1 MVKFVKLPRIAIT
14 AVVVVVVVVVGVAV
28 LRGNGTIN
36 RPNHNAADVMFAQ
49 MMIPHHQQAIDMAD
63 MALNPSRHASEELR
77 NLASEMKTG
86 QTMEV
91 ATLTQLLQ
99 QWGEPISMHH
109 HGGMMDGMLSL
120 DEPAALGDIKGP
132 AFDQSWARAMIAHHR
147 GAISMAREVET
158 SGVNQT
164 VRQLARD
171 IVKAQRSEITVLQRT
186 MNSR

>member
-1 MVKFVKLPRIAIT
+1 MAVYIAN
-14 AVVVVVVVVVGVAV
+14 
-28 LRGNGTIN
+28 GNTN
-36 RPNHNAADVMFAQ
+36 RSTHNSTDVMLAQ

-109 HGGMMDGMLSL
+109 HEDMKDGMLSS
-120 DEPAALGDIKGP
+120 DELSALSKKQGLT
-132 AFDQSWARAMIAHHR
+132 FDQSWARAMIAHHR
-147 GAISMAREVET
+147 GALSM
-158 SGVNQT
+158 
-164 VRQLARD
+164 VRAFDTGASLEIQKLNRD
-171 IVKAQRSEITVLQRT
+171 IVTAQGQEITLLKQIA
-186 MNSR
+186 NSR

>member
-1 MVKFVKLPRIAIT
+1 M
-14 AVVVVVVVVVGVAV
+14 GVAV
-28 LRGNGTIN
+28 FITNGNTSH
-36 RPNHNAADVMFAQ
+36 PTHNSTDVIFAQ

-109 HGGMMDGMLSL
+109 HGGMMDGMLSS
-120 DEPAALGDIKGP
+120 DELSALSKQQGLT
-132 AFDQSWARAMIAHHR
+132 FDKSWDRAMIEHHR
-147 GAISMAREVET
+147 GALSM
-158 SGVNQT
+158 
-164 VRQLARD
+164 VRAFDTGASLEIQKLNRD
-171 IVKAQRSEITVLQRT
+171 IVTAQGQEITLLKQIA
-186 MNSR
+186 NSR

>member
-1 MVKFVKLPRIAIT
+1 VKIPRIAIV
-14 AVVVVVVVVVGVAV
+14 AALVVAGVAV
-28 LRGNGTIN
+28 YIANGNTN
-36 RPNHNAADVMFAQ
+36 RSTHNSTDVMFAQ

-109 HGGMMDGMLSL
+109 HEDMKDGMLSS
-120 DEPAALGDIKGP
+120 DELSALSKKQGLT
-132 AFDQSWARAMIAHHR
+132 FDQSWARAMIAHHR
-147 GAISMAREVET
+147 GALSM
-158 SGVNQT
+158 
-164 VRQLARD
+164 VRAFDTGASLEIQKLNRD
-171 IVKAQRSEITVLQRT
+171 IVTAQGQEITLLKQIA
-186 MNSR
+186 NSR